1 MTTVHPHACGEYDL
15 GLRVPRHGHGSSPRV
30 WGIQNASCVSWGCQR
45 FIPTRVGNTTNILPK
60 PSGTTVHPHACGEYS
75 AARLMARCKH
85 GSSPRVW
92 GIQKRCRHP
101 GRIRRF
107 IPTRVGNTR
116 PGWAARPATPVHPH
130 ACGEYQIST
139 LQKDVSS
146 GSSPRVWGIHKSV
159 GEQGVIGRFIPTR
172 VGNTF
177 PRHARGGRWPVHPH
191 ACGEYSISLRSWL
204 LGSGSSPRV
213 WGIHMSAFGEFV
225 FERFIPT
232 RVGNTVNVAVIM
244 PGCSGSS
251 PRVWGIPDV
260 GRHLN
265 AFRRFIPTRVG
276 NTPWVKREIP
286 RRAVHPHACGEYV

>member
-146 GSSPRVWGIHKSV
+146 GSSPRVWGIHDWN
-159 GEQGVIGRFIPTR
+159 GWTYADLRFIPTR
-172 VGNTF
+172 VGNTATGSCRLC
-177 PRHARGGRWPVHPH
+177 PSAVHPH
-191 ACGEYSISLRSWL
+191 ACGEYQVVEITK
-204 LGSGSSPRV
+204 
-213 WGIHMSAFGEFV
+213 GIQF
-225 FERFIPT
+225 
-232 RVGNTVNVAVIM
+232 
-244 PGCSGSS
+244 GSS
-251 PRVWGIPDV
+251 PRVWGIPV
-260 GRHLN
+260 ARPVMQRM
-265 AFRRFIPTRVG
+265 RRFIPTRVG
-276 NTPWVKREIP
+276 NTWRQS
-286 RRAVHPHACGEYV
+286 R